1 MSLCQRCGSLFP
13 VPEKLRGRQLY
24 DQNDVAVTDRQRDSA
39 KLRVTIRGGHELV
52 NVAWSNSNTRLE
64 VHCTCG
70 KAVEAKHC
78 QHLWASFLELDRL
91 KAIRTMPTRGNVELA
106 FVEPPPPQIQPGK
119 QSSENAAAIAAAGV
133 AKAAGKSSK
142 PNMASTPA
150 TASKPVAPSKPA
162 STNESAASGKARLTP
177 DSVRDTSRA
186 KSPTG
191 RETAVVRDA
200 ESSRAAVNPRTVSPS
215 DRSRDIV
222 TRDDRFGVNSLVAST
237 KAEQEAK
244 LQAFL
249 RGSSVNSS
257 WFTPPANLWRSRFD
271 RLERH
276 VAVRESSPAERKP
289 LEQRADLLRL
299 VYMLDITESANQ
311 RQPVIFFY
319 QRHRAAPTANW
330 GPFQP
335 VGMDRSSLERWEDPA
350 DRNLLPLLLG
360 TDLPTVDPSY
370 DSDYSSISRR
380 TVSRRFGAS
389 LPAMLATLLLPKLCE
404 TGRLLGLLTVRRPEL
419 FASARPLTW
428 DAEEPY
434 RMVLRIKPD
443 NSAHCWDMRAELRRG
458 ETHLAAHHATLISD
472 LGLAVHADRIINI
485 ANDESA
491 RLCRAL
497 GVEPVRVPFTE
508 GPQFMLE
515 CLRYPQ
521 LASHLPPELQWE
533 QEDIAPVCQVMIK
546 LPAANRT
553 RKAMMTV
560 SLHCRYDEKTYLP
573 GYGHSVFA
581 SPHERKVLRRDL
593 NREEELATEL
603 ETHPDFEESV
613 RSTLE
618 NPWSYQC
625 DPRSIERIT
634 SAALRLGWQVIA
646 DGQLVRRSTGT
657 TLQVKSEIDWFELNA
672 TLNFEGESV
681 ELPEVLAAIR
691 RGEQYVTL
699 GDGTTGMLP
708 AEWLAKFGPIAEL
721 AERGDDTEGLK
732 FLPSQALLLD
742 SLLESNAANQVG
754 IDERFAEWRENLR
767 SFRGFAPQAA
777 PNGFQGNLR
786 TYQEAGLGW
795 MHGLRELSL
804 GGCLADDMGLGK
816 TVQVLALLESRRQSM
831 ADKPDEH
838 LPSLVVAPKS
848 LVFNWAEEAKRF
860 APNLRV
866 LRFTGNERVF
876 VRDQLKQYDLV
887 LTTYGTLRRDVP
899 TLKEIQFD
907 YAILDEAQA
916 IKNASSQS
924 AKSCRL
930 IRARHRLAMTGT
942 PIENHLGELWS
953 LFEFI
958 NPGMLGM
965 SSAFQ
970 RLAKSARGAGEQVA
984 DEGEN
989 PDIHGNSPSTLAETK
1004 GTANAG
1010 GGVRSTLALALRPFI
1025 LRRTK
1030 QQVLTE
1036 LPERTEQTLFCEM
1049 DSKQRRLYDELRSH
1063 YRTALL
1069 KTVKSRGM
1077 AKSKIHVLEA
1087 LLRLRQVACHPAL
1100 VDSQYT
1106 EVESA
1111 KLEALMEKL
1120 SEIISENHKALVF
1133 SQFTSLLALVRGRL
1147 DSEGYAYEYLDGQ
1160 TSDRQARVERFQKDP
1175 RIPLFLISLKA
1186 GGQGLNLTSA
1196 DYVFILDPCWNPA
1209 VEAQAVDR
1217 AYRMGQTRHVFAYR
1231 LICRDT
1237 IEEKI
1242 LEMQAA
1248 KRAVADAILTEDNS
1262 VLRDLTAEDLERL
1275 LS

>member
-1 MSLCQRCGSLFP
+1 MS
-13 VPEKLRGRQLY
+13 
-24 DQNDVAVTDRQRDSA
+24 
-39 KLRVTIRGGHELV
+39 
-52 NVAWSNSNTRLE
+52 
-64 VHCTCG
+64 
-70 KAVEAKHC
+70 
-78 QHLWASFLELDRL
+78 
-91 KAIRTMPTRGNVELA
+91 
-106 FVEPPPPQIQPGK
+106 
-119 QSSENAAAIAAAGV
+119 
-133 AKAAGKSSK
+133 
-142 PNMASTPA
+142 
-150 TASKPVAPSKPA
+150 
-162 STNESAASGKARLTP
+162 
-177 DSVRDTSRA
+177 
-186 KSPTG
+186 
-191 RETAVVRDA
+191 
-200 ESSRAAVNPRTVSPS
+200 
-215 DRSRDIV
+215 
-222 TRDDRFGVNSLVAST
+222 
-237 KAEQEAK
+237 
-244 LQAFL
+244 
-249 RGSSVNSS
+249 
-257 WFTPPANLWRSRFD
+257 
-271 RLERH
+271 
-276 VAVRESSPAERKP
+276 
-289 LEQRADLLRL
+289 
-299 VYMLDITESANQ
+299 
-311 RQPVIFFY
+311 
-319 QRHRAAPTANW
+319 
-330 GPFQP
+330 
-335 VGMDRSSLERWEDPA
+335 
-350 DRNLLPLLLG
+350 
-360 TDLPTVDPSY
+360 
-370 DSDYSSISRR
+370 
-380 TVSRRFGAS
+380 
-389 LPAMLATLLLPKLCE
+389 
-404 TGRLLGLLTVRRPEL
+404 
-419 FASARPLTW
+419 
-428 DAEEPY
+428 
-434 RMVLRIKPD
+434 LRIKPD
-443 NSAHCWDMRAELRRG
+443 NSAQCWDMRAELRRG
-458 ETHLAAHHATLISD
+458 ETHLAAHHATIISD
-472 LGLAVHADRIINI
+472 LGLAIHTDRIIAI

-533 QEDIAPVCQVMIK
+533 QEDINPICQVMIK
-546 LPAANRT
+546 LPAMSRT

-560 SLHCRYDEKTYLP
+560 SLQCRYGEKTYMP

-581 SPHERKVLRRDL
+581 SPQERKVLRRDL

-603 ETHPDFEESV
+603 EMHPDFEESI
-613 RSTLE
+613 RSSLDT
-618 NPWSYQC
+618 PWSYQC
-625 DPRSIERIT
+625 DPRFIEQIT
-634 SAALRLGWQVIA
+634 AAALMLGWQVIA

-657 TLQVKSEIDWFELNA
+657 TLQVKSGIDWFELNG
-672 TLNFEGESV
+672 TLNFEDESV

-691 RGEQYVTL
+691 RGDQYVTL

-777 PNGFQGNLR
+777 PPGFQGNLR

-848 LVFNWAEEAKRF
+848 LVFNWAEEAQRF

-970 RLAKSARGAGEQVA
+970 RLAKSARVA
-984 DEGEN
+984 AEAAAD
-989 PDIHGNSPSTLAETK
+989 DIGDSDPHGNSPSTMSETNAAANDKTRLRQIETTADSTHVHVNDHENEKADSRDNGLAS
-1004 GTANAG
+1004 GQSAGYAG
-1010 GGVRSTLALALRPFI
+1010 GSVRSTLAQALRPFI

-1030 QQVLTE
+1030 KQVLTE

-1049 DSKQRRLYDELRSH
+1049 DSKQRRLYDDLRSH
-1063 YRTALL
+1063 YRMALL

-1100 VDSQYT
+1100 VDSQYA

-1120 SEIISENHKALVF
+1120 SEIIAEKHKALVF
-1133 SQFTSLLALVRGRL
+1133 SQFTSLLALVRERL
-1147 DSEGYAYEYLDGQ
+1147 DREGYAYEYLDGQ

-1175 RIPLFLISLKA
+1175 EIPLFLISLKA

-1196 DYVFILDPCWNPA
+1196 DYVFILDPWWNPA